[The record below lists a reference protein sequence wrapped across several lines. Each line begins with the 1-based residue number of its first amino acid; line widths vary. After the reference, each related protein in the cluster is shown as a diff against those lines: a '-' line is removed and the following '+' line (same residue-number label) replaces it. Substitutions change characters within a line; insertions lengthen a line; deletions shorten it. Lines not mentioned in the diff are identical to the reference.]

1 MVKYGPPQVGFE
13 GFSMNPARIR
23 YDIYRLLA
31 TIYASQFF
39 PHDPIDTEDPRSLAN
54 LASEFEE
61 DESTHLLLTIAI
73 AVRTALNRETGI
85 ADLPCGELI
94 GDSGTKLLTVREACN
109 KVIHAKKIR
118 ADVELDGHRMV
129 RQNPIMHLEGETPNG
144 KRWTARLELEPFA
157 SHLLGL

>member
-1 MVKYGPPQVGFE
+1 MVKYEPPQVGFE

-73 AVRTALNRETGI
+73 AVRTALNRETKI
-85 ADLPCGELI
+85 ASLPCGELTEV
-94 GDSGTKLLTVREACN
+94 SGTKPLTVREACN

-118 ADVELDGHRMV
+118 ADVELDGRRIV
-129 RQNPIMHLEGETPNG
+129 RQNPIMHLEGETPGG
-144 KRWTARLELEPFA
+144 KWWTARLELEPFA
-157 SHLLGL
+157 AHLLGL